1 MFFGRWT
8 RTSLNRYR
16 VVRMEA
22 AEQPS
27 AVFTLENSHRKTAY
41 PPSDPPSQKRT
52 SFSEL
57 DWDGVSIWLAGRG
70 TFSRPRGLACWC
82 CRMLTQMFGPISQ
95 IPMRSTYQS
104 DITPP
109 YG

>member
-27 AVFTLENSHRKTAY
+27 AVFT
-41 PPSDPPSQKRT
+41 
-52 SFSEL
+52 
-57 DWDGVSIWLAGRG
+57 
-70 TFSRPRGLACWC
+70 
-82 CRMLTQMFGPISQ
+82 
-95 IPMRSTYQS
+95 
-104 DITPP
+104 
-109 YG
+109 